1 MMPVVRLND
10 ATFVDLKSIATWLGT
25 ETPSRTIEALVRD
38 KMRSLDLERDVA
50 EESQDSRSGG
60 DELTFETTPGLS
72 FTRLL
77 AASVNGQE
85 LTKPNWAKLMLRV
98 IACVKAKGFTG
109 QKLVTELQIPAQIKP
124 YDEEGYTHHADLGI
138 SVQGQSAQDAWK
150 EASRLAAKHGIAVEA
165 RFQWRDNPKAQYP
178 GRIGILRAGT
188 A

>member
-10 ATFVDLKSIATWLGT
+10 ATFLDLKSIATWLGT
-25 ETPSRTIEALVRD
+25 DTPSRTIEALVRE
-38 KMRSLDLERDVA
+38 KMENLDLARDVA
-50 EESQDSRSGG
+50 EEAEGSPSGEG
-60 DELTFETTPGLS
+60 ELTFETAPVLS

-77 AASVNGQE
+77 AASVNGQD

-98 IACVKAKGFTG
+98 IACVKAKGYTG

-150 EASRLAAKHGIAVEA
+150 EASRLAAKHGIPVEV

-178 GRIGILRAGT
+178 GRTGILRAG

>member
-25 ETPSRTIEALVRD
+25 DTPSRTIEALVRD
-38 KMRSLDLERDVA
+38 KMKSLDLERDVA
-50 EESQDSRSGG
+50 EESHEGLSSEG
-60 DELTFETTPGLS
+60 ELTFETAPGLS

-77 AASVNGQE
+77 EATVEGQN
-85 LTKPNWAKLMLRV
+85 LKKPNWAKLMLRV

-124 YDEEGYTHHADLGI
+124 YDEEGYTYHADLGI

-150 EASRLAAKHGIAVEA
+150 EASRLAAKHGVPVEV

-178 GRIGILRAGT
+178 GRVGVLSAGT
-188 A
+188 L